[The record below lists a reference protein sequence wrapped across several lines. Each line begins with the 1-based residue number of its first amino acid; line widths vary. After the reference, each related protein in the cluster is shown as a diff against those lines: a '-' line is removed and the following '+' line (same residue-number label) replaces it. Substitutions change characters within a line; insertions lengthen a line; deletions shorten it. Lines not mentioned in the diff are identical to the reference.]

1 MHVPYY
7 LESSCAQ
14 LPKTLRTNVWSS
26 DWSFKWTRGFIPI
39 AYRWN
44 TGSSSN
50 SEMWRHVG
58 NVHRLEKISANWF
71 FVGENSGS
79 LNWLL
84 ISIDDFYRMKGIPIK
99 RTRIYFIRNLLAGLY
114 TWFIYSTRSITLL
127 LILAGTHLKF
137 LFRTFVTPQIM
148 TIICINLINQLR
160 GFMSRVNS
168 SLNSY

>member
-1 MHVPYY
+1 MLSSVLRVRWQVWKKVWSKYYRSNLRLHVPYY

-71 FVGENSGS
+71 FAGENSGS
-79 LNWLL
+79 LNAA
-84 ISIDDFYRMKGIPIK
+84 DFYRRFLSNERDTDKK
-99 RTRIYFIRNLLAGLY
+99 NAYLL
-114 TWFIYSTRSITLL
+114 
-127 LILAGTHLKF
+127 HL
-137 LFRTFVTPQIM
+137 
-148 TIICINLINQLR
+148 
-160 GFMSRVNS
+160 
-168 SLNSY
+168 